1 MPNAQLGL
9 TKRIRNVVADA
20 AAQTVIAV
28 ILTTGFVLIQILA
41 GTGLFVLDAYSPV
54 MAWYGP
60 LQAVVIGFYFGINIM
75 RNNRTAQPTPDLAE
89 TMQNLTSMDITL
101 NRISRVLVTLTSIIT
116 QLVKEGKLEPTE
128 QMSEEPKEV
137 TVQEWT
143 KDNEPTEKMSEE
155 LRRIGSQRLGKDI
168 EPEEENDS
176 EPPDPGLP
184 PPVHK

>member
-41 GTGLFVLDAYSPV
+41 GIGLFVLDAYSPV

-75 RNNRTAQPTPDLAE
+75 RNNKTAQPTPDLAQV
-89 TMQNLTSMDITL
+89 MDSLSLMNDALRQMSIALTSLITVASEVKTFDKEEVA
-101 NRISRVLVTLTSIIT
+101 NIVTFVLKMT
-116 QLVKEGKLEPTE
+116 EDEKLA
-128 QMSEEPKEV
+128 
-137 TVQEWT
+137 
-143 KDNEPTEKMSEE
+143 KDK
-155 LRRIGSQRLGKDI
+155 
-168 EPEEENDS
+168 EPEEEPGPG
-176 EPPDPGLP
+176 PPGPIP
-184 PPVHK
+184 PFRP